1 MKSSPS
7 IHFLAMP
14 ESNLQ
19 SQRKTNLFNA
29 WFVDLDKEKS
39 SLLKSGR
46 FRLLIL
52 SFAILILLLLNLTGA
67 VRPENPVSIML
78 RDYAVWMHSLGVI
91 LLVLLFWQIWR
102 ELLQP
107 LLRLCNWADLMRGV
121 NLDAQV
127 ELHRDSD
134 FSELASDINMLGN
147 MINNLSRDTEV
158 QLQKHTDH
166 ITRESR
172 SLAILYEVASSI
184 NLSRDLNELFE
195 KSLESL
201 CNNLNADAGII
212 RQFKGKKKKDI
223 VASFGDINHTFLAS
237 ADHFLSI
244 EYPFDDI
251 KLDRIYR
258 IDKLDQGTVFGTD
271 SAGHQ
276 DKLVVL
282 SILLQYREGILGAI
296 HLFFPDAI
304 SLDLESY
311 NELLL
316 SIGQHLGSAVE
327 KFRLI
332 EEESEL
338 LVMQERTRLSHELHD
353 SLAQTIAS
361 LRIQIRV
368 IDETFH
374 TDDEKSIW
382 HQMER
387 IEYTIDQ
394 ANHQLREL
402 IAHIRIPISEQGL
415 IPSIEESV
423 RRTQDEM
430 GIPVYFQNEWPE
442 QEFSTEVEL
451 NVLRIVQECLVNIRK
466 HSQAEVVRVLLSFRS
481 DKNIVLI
488 EDDGI
493 GFEESSIVSEDGRH
507 LGLNILRDRAREIGA
522 SIHIESEPGDGTR
535 IQLQFKAEPVGELLE
550 STG

>member
-1 MKSSPS
+1 MKPS
-7 IHFLAMP
+7 YSIDFLAMSGHDP
-14 ESNLQ
+14 HLL
-19 SQRKTNLFNA
+19 RKTNLFNA
-29 WFVDLDKEKS
+29 WFVRLDKEKRN
-39 SLLKSGR
+39 LLKSGR
-46 FRLLIL
+46 FRLLFL
-52 SFAILILLLLNLTGA
+52 SFSILILLLLNLIGVVKPDSPIA
-67 VRPENPVSIML
+67 ISL
-78 RDYAVWMHSLGVI
+78 QDYVAWMHTLEIV
-91 LLVLLFWQIWR
+91 LLLLLFWEIWR

-107 LLRLCNWADLMRGV
+107 LLRLCDWADLMRGV
-121 NLDAQV
+121 NFDAQV
-127 ELHRDSD
+127 ELSGDSD
-134 FSELASDINMLGN
+134 FSELARDINMLGN
-147 MINNLSRDTEV
+147 MINQLSRDTDV
-158 QLQKHTDH
+158 QLQKHTDY
-166 ITRESR
+166 ISRESR
-172 SLAILYEVASSI
+172 SLAILYDVASSI
-184 NLSRDLNELFE
+184 NASRDLNELFK

-201 CNNLNADAGII
+201 CKNLNASAGII
-212 RQFKGKKKKDI
+212 RQFIGKNKKDI
-223 VASFGDINHTFLAS
+223 VASHGDINHTFLSS

-244 EYPFDDI
+244 DYPSSDI
-251 KLDRIYR
+251 KLDSIYR
-258 IDKLDQGTVFGTD
+258 IDSLDHETVFGLGST
-271 SAGHQ
+271 HRQ
-276 DKLVVL
+276 EKVRVL

-296 HLFFPDAI
+296 HLFFPDD
-304 SLDLESY
+304 SSVDLEDY

-327 KFRLI
+327 KFRLL

-374 TDDEKSIW
+374 SNDEKAIW

-402 IAHIRIPISEQGL
+402 IAHFRVPINDQGL
-415 IPSIEESV
+415 ISSIEDNI
-423 RRTQDEM
+423 RRTQEEM

-442 QEFSTEVEL
+442 QEFSAEVEL

-466 HSQAEVVRVLLSFRS
+466 HSQAEVVRVLLSYREG
-481 DKNIVLI
+481 DNIVLI

-493 GFEESSIVSEDGRH
+493 GFEESSIISEGGRH
-507 LGLNILRDRAREIGA
+507 LGLNILRDRAREINA
-522 SIHIESEPGDGTR
+522 SIEIESEPGDGTR
-535 IQLQFKAEPVGELLE
+535 IHLQFKAEPVKALLE

>member
-1 MKSSPS
+1 
-7 IHFLAMP
+7 
-14 ESNLQ
+14 
-19 SQRKTNLFNA
+19 
-29 WFVDLDKEKS
+29 
-39 SLLKSGR
+39 LKSGR
-46 FRLLIL
+46 FRLLFL
-52 SFAILILLLLNLTGA
+52 SFSILILLLLNLLG
-67 VRPENPVSIML
+67 VVKPDNPLAISL
-78 RDYAVWMHSLGVI
+78 KDYVVWMHTLEIV
-91 LLVLLFWQIWR
+91 LLILLFWEIWR

-107 LLRLCNWADLMRGV
+107 LLRLCDWADLMRGV
-121 NLDAQV
+121 NFDAQV
-127 ELHRDSD
+127 ELSGDSD
-134 FSELASDINMLGN
+134 FSELARDINMLGN
-147 MINNLSRDTEV
+147 MINQLSRDTET
-158 QLQKHTDH
+158 QLQKHTDY

-172 SLAILYEVASSI
+172 SLAILYDVASSI
-184 NLSRDLNELFE
+184 NASRDLNEVFE

-201 CNNLNADAGII
+201 CKNLNASAGII
-212 RQFKGKKKKDI
+212 RQFIGKNKRDV
-223 VASFGDINHTFLAS
+223 VASFGNINHTFLAS

-244 EYPFDDI
+244 EYHSKDI

-258 IDKLDQGTVFGTD
+258 IDSLNHETVFGAD
-271 SAGHQ
+271 STGQ
-276 DKLVVL
+276 QEKVRVL

-296 HLFFPDAI
+296 HLFFQDDT
-304 SLDLESY
+304 SVDLEDYS
-311 NELLL
+311 ELLL

-327 KFRLI
+327 KFRLL

-374 TDDEKSIW
+374 SNDEKAIW

-402 IAHIRIPISEQGL
+402 IAHFRVPIHGQGL
-415 IPSIEESV
+415 IPSIEENV
-423 RRTQDEM
+423 RRTQEEM

-442 QEFSTEVEL
+442 QDFTPEVEL

-466 HSQAEVVRVLLSFRS
+466 HSQAEVVRVLLSYREGN
-481 DKNIVLI
+481 NIVLI

-493 GFEESSIVSEDGRH
+493 GFEESSIVSEGGRH
-507 LGLNILRDRAREIGA
+507 LGLNILRDRASEINA
-522 SIHIESEPGDGTR
+522 SIGIESEPGDGTR
-535 IQLQFKAEPVGELLE
+535 IHLQFKAEPAKALLE